1 MKSAAAFY
9 LRYLLIAG
17 AIAGACYSTIL
28 ARAAHLF
35 TEDTASSV
43 AGAVQLVPYKS
54 EYVAR
59 LAAWDTDNRVALL
72 KKAVELNP
80 FDYESLIQLGLTSEM
95 KTGDVKAAESY
106 FLRAAAVNHMYE
118 PKWTLANYY
127 FRRDDATDFFHWAN
141 ETLKISPYDG
151 APVFTQMWLLSQD
164 AQRLSAVVPDRPRSL
179 IQYTWF
185 LSNSRQYSAITPI
198 VQRLVRL
205 VGNDDP
211 RAWGRD
217 DLIASSLDRVLASG
231 DLHDALQIWTTL
243 RDARWIAQNVP
254 DANHPLTNGDFR
266 LHFYNHGFDWA
277 PLETEGV
284 HVDQFVDEPSIDIA
298 LSGEQPEHCQLLRQY
313 VAVEPGFLYKLQ
325 WKAEASG
332 IPAGMG
338 IAWHLHPV
346 SGNAPGGDIV
356 SADLLNAPQVWE
368 FVATPSVNGF
378 VLTLEYNRESGRVRP
393 TGRITLRSVTMDR
406 EP

>member
-28 ARAAHLF
+28 ARTAHLF
-35 TEDTASSV
+35 TQDTASSV
-43 AGAVQLVPYKS
+43 ATAVQLVPYKS

-59 LAAWDTDNRVALL
+59 LAAWNSDDRVSLL
-72 KKAVELNP
+72 KRAVELNP

-95 KTGDVKAAESY
+95 NLGDAKAAENY
-106 FLRAAAVNHMYE
+106 FLKAAAVNHMYE

-127 FRRDDATDFFHWAN
+127 FRHDNATEFFRWAN

-151 APVFTQMWLLSQD
+151 GPVFTQMWLLSQD
-164 AQRLSAVVPDRPRSL
+164 AQRLSAVVPDRPRAL

-185 LSNSRQYSAITPI
+185 LANNQQYSAITPI
-198 VQRLVRL
+198 VQRLVRI
-205 VGNDDP
+205 VGTDDP
-211 RAWGRD
+211 RGWGRD

-243 RDARWIAQNVP
+243 RDGRWISQGVP

-266 LHFYNHGFDWA
+266 WHFYNHGFDWL

-284 HVDQFVDEPSIDIA
+284 RVDQLLDEPSIDVS
-298 LSGEQPEHCQLLRQY
+298 LSGYQPEHCQILRQY

-332 IPAGMG
+332 VPAGMG
-338 IAWHLHPV
+338 IAWHLHAANGDV
-346 SGNAPGGDIV
+346 GGDIV
-356 SADLLNAPQVWE
+356 SGDLLNKPQVWE
-368 FVATPSVNGF
+368 FVATPNVNGF
-378 VLTLEYNRESGRVRP
+378 VLTLEYNRPSGQVRP